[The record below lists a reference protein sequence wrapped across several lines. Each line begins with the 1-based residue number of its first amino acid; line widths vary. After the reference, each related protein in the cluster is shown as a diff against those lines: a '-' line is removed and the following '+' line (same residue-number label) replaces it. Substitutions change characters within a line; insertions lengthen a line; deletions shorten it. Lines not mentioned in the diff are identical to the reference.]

1 MIQRRHCLARARAS
15 SLPILLLAC
24 AFTAQAGS
32 AVVESGSGADRQRAA
47 LEYLGDRLRADVQG
61 QSGGAL
67 IVRDGRAYALAEGMV
82 IDLSSMGGMLGQMQQ
97 GAINSGP
104 EDLARYVGLERTTRK
119 ETVAGVAGTVHL
131 LRYEDGGGQPH
142 SEELVLS
149 PDARARELADALQQ
163 MALAFRNMSGK
174 AEAPGEAALRQQLG
188 NQGVLR
194 YGSEFRVVSFGG
206 HPDAAR
212 FNLPSAPQQ
221 MPALGSSTG
230 ETPAPEGSEGGWL
243 GRVLGGKAQRQQDR
257 IEGRTESEA
266 DAATDRTVDRVLDKA
281 FSKIFGD

>member
-1 MIQRRHCLARARAS
+1 M
-15 SLPILLLAC
+15 LLAC

-32 AVVESGSGADRQRAA
+32 AVVESGSGTDRQRAT
-47 LEYLGDRLRADVQG
+47 LEYRGDRLRADVQG
-61 QSGGAL
+61 RSDGAL

-82 IDLSSMGGMLGQMQQ
+82 IDLSSMGGILGHMQQ
-97 GAINSGP
+97 GAISAGP
-104 EDLARYVGLERTTRK
+104 GDLARYIGLERTARK
-119 ETVAGVAGTVHL
+119 ETIAGAAGTVHL
-131 LRYEDGGGQPH
+131 LRYEDGAGRPH

-163 MALAFRNMSGK
+163 MALVFRSMAGT

-194 YGSEFRVVSFGG
+194 YGSEFRVISFGG
-206 HPDAAR
+206 QPDAAR
-212 FNLPSAPQQ
+212 FDLPSAPQQ
-221 MPALGSSTG
+221 MPALGSSGG
-230 ETPAPEGSEGGWL
+230 EAAVPEAANSDGGWL

-257 IEGRTESEA
+257 IEGRTESEV
-266 DAATDRTVDRVLDKA
+266 DAATDSTVDRVLDKA